1 MAQLKD
7 LLVAGDARVIGES
20 SFNDKVTVA
29 GLLTLSGG
37 FSINSNTTTA
47 GTVKYILGVN
57 AFSSNVGSVI
67 YQDVGNIVVGSA
79 KRVEYE
85 LSVNGKT
92 YDGSKAISVGTMGV
106 TYGGTGI
113 SSVTANAGALIAG
126 TSANTYTFRA
136 ITNNT
141 AATAAAANTNLITAN
156 TLYYALP
163 KINNAKTYTSSSTF
177 YAPTSGG
184 TSGYTLVAAG
194 STSTPEWTNVLQ
206 TVDTG
211 IKVKGHVELDSA
223 TKFVYNSTDKCID
236 VIFN

>member
-37 FSINSNTTTA
+37 FSVNSNTTIS

-67 YQDVGNIVVGSA
+67 YQDIGTIVVGSA
-79 KRVEYE
+79 KKVENA
-85 LSVNGKT
+85 LTVNGKS
-92 YDGSKAISVGTMGV
+92 YDGSKAVDVGTIGV

-126 TSANTYTFRA
+126 TSKNTYVFRA

-141 AATAAAANTNLITAN
+141 TATTAATGTNLITAN

-177 YAPTSGG
+177 YAPVSGG
-184 TSGYTLVAAG
+184 TSGYTLVATG

-211 IKVKGHVELDSA
+211 IKVKGHVELDNA